1 MLDVIVMPLPY
12 NSIVSTRRFVR
23 ENPDSAR
30 KFIKAHL
37 EAVNL
42 LKTDRET
49 GIKTLAKYLRRT
61 RDRHLLEKSYDIS
74 VSDTIMP
81 RKQYP
86 TLAGIKSIS
95 DSLVKTYPKAAT
107 ARPEDFTEIGFIK
120 EFDDNGFVDSL
131 IGSRS
136 ERMKFLSR
144 VLAAL
149 CIVPGFADKTAVAA
163 DTVKISISNVEGSFL
178 FGAVAAK
185 KGFFAEENLNA
196 ELIRIAGNVMVPAMA
211 NGDIDYTL
219 MFGSVVRATLSSF
232 PFKVA
237 GSFVDSPTGA
247 LVGKATVT
255 TPQSLKGKSIAVS
268 SFGAGAH
275 VTAVLTVQH
284 LGMSPNEVKLVAS
297 GGDAG
302 RLAALQN
309 GLVDAALLNPA
320 AAARAERL
328 GFRVIAKSYD
338 LFTFPYAGLGTT
350 NRKLAEKP
358 AEVKRVLK
366 ALIKGSRFMRENR
379 DETVQVLSDW
389 ARIDRQSAADYYD
402 ATWKSSSPDGS
413 IPEKGLRLV
422 IEDAKSALK
431 IQRDVSFA
439 EVADDSLVK
448 EVQRDMKIKGR

>member
-1 MLDVIVMPLPY
+1 MKLLGVVM
-12 NSIVSTRRFVR
+12 V
-23 ENPDSAR
+23 
-30 KFIKAHL
+30 
-37 EAVNL
+37 
-42 LKTDRET
+42 
-49 GIKTLAKYLRRT
+49 
-61 RDRHLLEKSYDIS
+61 
-74 VSDTIMP
+74 
-81 RKQYP
+81 
-86 TLAGIKSIS
+86 
-95 DSLVKTYPKAAT
+95 
-107 ARPEDFTEIGFIK
+107 
-120 EFDDNGFVDSL
+120 
-131 IGSRS
+131 
-136 ERMKFLSR
+136 
-144 VLAAL
+144 AL
-149 CIVPGFADKTAVAA
+149 CIVGGFADKSAVAA

-211 NGDIDYTL
+211 NGEIDYTL

-247 LVGKATVT
+247 LVGKPTVT
-255 TPQSLKGKSIAVS
+255 SPQSLKGKSIAVS

-284 LGMSPNEVKLVAS
+284 LGMSPNDVKLVAS

-379 DETVQVLSDW
+379 DETVQVLSEW

-402 ATWKSSSPDGS
+402 ATWRSSSPDGS

-448 EVQRDMKIKGR
+448 EVQREMKIKVR